1 MLFKAGDHVPATLF
15 VDVVGSGESALPEQI
30 ADTWLNDGVR
40 LEFTVTVV
48 APEVAEQLLL
58 FVTTTVYKPVVVA
71 VKLGEVSPAIVV
83 PLFCH

>member
-1 MLFKAGDHVPATLF
+1 MLFIAGDHVPATLF
-15 VDVVGSGESALPEQI
+15 VDVVGSGVSTLPEQI
-30 ADTWLNDGVR
+30 ADTWLKDGVR

-48 APEVAEQLLL
+48 LLEVDEQLLL

-71 VKLGEVSPAIVV
+71 VKLAEVSPTIVV

>member
-15 VDVVGSGESALPEQI
+15 VDVVGRGDNVLPEQI
-30 ADTWLNDGVR
+30 ADTWLKDGVR

-48 APEVAEQLLL
+48 LLEVAEQLLL

-71 VKLGEVSPAIVV
+71 VKLAEVSPTIVV